1 MSSITNITGMAQR
14 QAAAAAGAQS
24 PIRLRRRAQKI
35 TQAELADAAGVSRQ
49 TVIAIE
55 QGDYA
60 PSVFLALRIA
70 RVLGA
75 TVEELFGEVDG
86 TATARTEK
94 GTGR

>member
-1 MSSITNITGMAQR
+1 MVPR
-14 QAAAAAGAQS
+14 QATTAAAQS
-24 PIRLRRRAQKI
+24 PIRLRRRAQKV
-35 TQAELADAAGVSRQ
+35 TQAELAATAGVSRQ

-70 RVLGA
+70 RALGA
-75 TVEELFGEVDG
+75 TVEELFGGADG
-86 TATARTEK
+86 TGTADAAE